1 MDDTMINQALD
12 WDDEISAEN
21 EFELLP
27 EGEYKFRIETLE
39 RGRFNGSAKMA
50 ACPQANLTI
59 AVTKEDGKEA
69 KVFDTLYLNTKAE
82 WRLSQFFVAIGQKKK
97 GEPLTMNWKKVPGS
111 TGKLKL
117 VINEYTDK
125 NGNARQ
131 NNRIDRYLEPENK
144 VFTPGHF

>member
-27 EGEYKFRIETLE
+27 EGEYKFRIEALE

-59 AVTKEDGKEA
+59 AVTKENGKEA

-82 WRLSQFFVAIGQKKK
+82 WKLSQFFVAIGQKKK
-97 GEPLTMNWKKVPGS
+97 GEPLTMNWGKVPGS

-131 NNRIDRYLEPENK
+131 NNKIDRYLEPENK
-144 VFTPGHF
+144 AFTPGHF